1 VSKRANQTAFVLGLL
16 LVTAAF
22 AVAACGGDD
31 KPADRTSA
39 SQTQTGPDG
48 TGKSHGQKRDD
59 GSSGS
64 ASAGDQ
70 NGGGLS
76 GTDRSGGADAPQV
89 DRPLRRRSLG
99 RYLAERYRVTEW
111 YGAIRKLRITGSQ
124 VRVYMSLDPESDD
137 EGPPVIACRAV
148 RSYSTRIEKVTVY
161 GTTMKLVP
169 TKVLREC

>member
-1 VSKRANQTAFVLGLL
+1 MLLATATLAL
-16 LVTAAF
+16 
-22 AVAACGGDD
+22 AACGGDD

-48 TGKSHGQKRDD
+48 TGKSHGQKRED

-70 NGGGLS
+70 NGGNTP

-137 EGPPVIACRAV
+137 EAPPVIACRAV

>member
-1 VSKRANQTAFVLGLL
+1 MPFVLALL
-16 LVTAAF
+16 LATATF

-31 KPADRTSA
+31 KPANRTA
-39 SQTQTGPDG
+39 PSQTQTGSNG
-48 TGKSHGQKRDD
+48 TGKSRGQKRAD

-70 NGGGLS
+70 DGGGAS
-76 GTDRSGGADAPQV
+76 GTGRSGGADAPRI

-111 YGAIRKLRITGSQ
+111 YGVIRKIRVTGGR

-137 EGPPVIACRAV
+137 EGPPVLACNAV
-148 RSYSTRIEKVTVY
+148 RSYSSRIEKVTVY
-161 GTTMKLVP
+161 GTTPKLVP